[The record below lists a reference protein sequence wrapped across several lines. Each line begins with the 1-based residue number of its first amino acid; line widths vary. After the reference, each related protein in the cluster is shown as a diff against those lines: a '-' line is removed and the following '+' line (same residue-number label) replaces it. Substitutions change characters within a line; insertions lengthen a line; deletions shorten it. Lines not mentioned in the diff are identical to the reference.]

1 MYRRTSRSS
10 DGGKEAH
17 KMSGMEG
24 GERIN
29 RVTGEGAGFNN
40 GSNVGR

>member
-1 MYRRTSRSS
+1 MVE
-10 DGGKEAH
+10 GAQ

-24 GERIN
+24 GRELELIVELER
-29 RVTGEGAGFNN
+29 AGFNN